1 MAIKVEN
8 CTVHDLAALGEEWQA
23 LELRAAPSFFQS
35 WTWIGCLAA
44 ERYPDPVLLRAF
56 QGGRTLGLALFNR
69 RHGRLCLAESGEQQ
83 LDAPFIEHNGPLLA
97 TGSEGLVAD
106 FLQAAWKVK
115 AVRRLHLSGVPAAVV
130 EAAGGVPRRLQS
142 RPVPVLDLG
151 PIRRAGDAWLAHRS
165 ANTRQQIRRSA
176 LAYVKMQGALHLC
189 RAETPAKATAFL
201 DALIELHQASWQ
213 KRGQDGAFLRDFSR
227 RFHHALV
234 LRALAR
240 QQLDL
245 LQVSAGGAD
254 VGYLYN
260 FRCGGRVLAYQSGFA
275 PALVPQAKPGMTCHA
290 MAIDAALQQGMETYD
305 FLAGDQ
311 RYKRSLSDREETLW
325 WAELVPRWSPWGLA
339 LRAVRAIRP
348 AG

>member
-1 MAIKVEN
+1 MKVDI
-8 CTVHDLAALGEEWQA
+8 CSVPDLGSLGEEWQA

-44 ERYPDPVLLRAF
+44 ERYPDPVLLRAS

-69 RHGRLCLAESGEQQ
+69 RHGRLCLAESGEPQ
-83 LDAPFIEHNGPLLA
+83 LDAPFIEHNAPLLA
-97 TGSEGLVAD
+97 KGSEGLVTAL
-106 FLQAAWKVK
+106 LQAAWKVK
-115 AVRRLHLSGVPAAVV
+115 ATRGLRLSGVPAAVV

-142 RPVPVLDLG
+142 RPVPLLDLG
-151 PIRRAGDAWLAHRS
+151 PIRRAGDDWLAHRS
-165 ANTRQQIRRSA
+165 ANTRQQIRRST
-176 LAYVKMQGALHLC
+176 LAFVKMQGALHLC
-189 RAETPAKATAFL
+189 RAETPAAATTFL
-201 DALIELHQASWQ
+201 DDLIELHQASWQ
-213 KRGQDGAFLRDFSR
+213 KRGQDGAFLQEFSR

-240 QQLDL
+240 QELDL
-245 LQVSAGGAD
+245 LQISAGGTD

-260 FRCGGRVLAYQSGFA
+260 FRHRGRVLAYQSGFA
-275 PALVPQAKPGMTCHA
+275 PAAMPQAKPGMTCHA

-311 RYKRSLSDREETLW
+311 RYKRSLSDHEETLW

-339 LRAVRAIRP
+339 LRAYRTLRP